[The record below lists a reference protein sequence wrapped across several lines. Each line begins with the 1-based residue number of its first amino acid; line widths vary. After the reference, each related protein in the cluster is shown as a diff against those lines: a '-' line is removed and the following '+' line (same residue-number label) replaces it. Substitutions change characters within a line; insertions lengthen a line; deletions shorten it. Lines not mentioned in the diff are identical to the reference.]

1 MAPPKRSST
10 PQDERYEEAD
20 ILRADDP
27 RPQQVPQFP
36 AGARRNPATARK
48 PEEHIPTT
56 VYDTE
61 KSADQELKPV
71 YDPTAISD
79 GGFKPAFLY
88 VERGPG
94 QGQLVQVLQGPLVV
108 GRATVSDLRLQHPS
122 VSRRHS
128 QITRVGESF
137 YIKDLGSQNGTFV
150 NKQRIAT
157 EVEIFPGDHLAIGNA
172 LVKLRGPLQPGQALE
187 IAPPAKKPTAAK
199 SKRAVTTSVVRKVR
213 PPNAVRLAFFAGAVG
228 FGLAAMFA
236 LALWKVPTR
245 VAFNPLPAA
254 PVTSKGENKDKQ
266 IEAAIAQKM
275 VEQKT
280 SEEAVQLDVD
290 PVPFGDAR
298 EKKEKASATK
308 AAAPK
313 HTDPFADA
321 PGSAKADKAEKK
333 TKEGTAET
341 PKRGVTPAA
350 YLQGDAQAAL
360 AEAEKSGDAAMAQKL
375 EKFAAAYEAAR
386 AAVTANNGNQ
396 AIKSFEA
403 ALKLDA
409 SLSNGK
415 SKYASDIHQQLSS
428 LYSLVGFH
436 YVSNN
441 APDNAKAAFKASLK
455 HDPSNEKAK
464 EQLAKLEQSDEGE
477 ANKAKG
483 PPPPLRRPGVKTE
496 PTSKKQ
502 AIDDAFG
509 E

>member
-1 MAPPKRSST
+1 MAPPKRSQT
-10 PQDERYEEAD
+10 PPDERYEEAD

-36 AGARRNPATARK
+36 PGARRGPATARK

-61 KSADQELKPV
+61 KSADQELKPT

-94 QGQLVQVLQGPLVV
+94 QGQLVQVMQGPLVV

-137 YIKDLGSQNGTFV
+137 YIKDLSSQNGTFV

-187 IAPPAKKPTAAK
+187 IVPPAKKSNTAK

-228 FGLAAMFA
+228 FGLAAMVG
-236 LALWKVPTR
+236 LALWKVPTG
-245 VAFNPLPAA
+245 VSFNPLPTNTAA
-254 PVTSKGENKDKQ
+254 GKGENKNQQ

-275 VEQKT
+275 AEQKT
-280 SEEAVQLDVD
+280 GEEAVQLDVD
-290 PVPFGDAR
+290 PVPFGDTR
-298 EKKEKASATK
+298 EKKEKAQTTKSAVS
-308 AAAPK
+308 K
-313 HTDPFADA
+313 HPDPFADA
-321 PGSAKADKAEKK
+321 PGSPKAEKPEK
-333 TKEGTAET
+333 KKEAATEVS
-341 PKRGVTPAA
+341 KKGVTPET
-350 YLQGDAQAAL
+350 YLQGDAKAAL
-360 AEAEKSGDAAMAQKL
+360 AEAEKSGDTAVAQKL
-375 EKFAAAYEAAR
+375 QKFVTAYEAAQT
-386 AAVTANNGNQ
+386 AVSTNNGNL

-403 ALKLDA
+403 ALKLDT

-415 SKYASDIHQQLSS
+415 SKYAGEIHQQLSS

-455 HDPSNEKAK
+455 HDPKNEKAK
-464 EQLAKLEQSDEGE
+464 EQLAKLEQADEGE
-477 ANKAKG
+477 ANKAKA
-483 PPPPLRRPGVKTE
+483 PPPPLRRPGVKNE